1 MQTETAIQNDSIL
14 AQLKARTAHQHQATE
29 ATVDLM
35 REDFSLDDY
44 RHLLVKFYAFY
55 QLFEDKM
62 REALKHN
69 PIDFNH
75 HERLNTPKILA
86 DLKSL
91 GMSESEISQIEP
103 TNDLPAL
110 DSRENIFGSLYV
122 IEGSTLG
129 GQVIS
134 RHLKQKFDLDETN
147 GAAFFSGYGKDTGK
161 MWNGY
166 RESVTNFAESGANA
180 EEIITGANETFEKI
194 GHCKPLINFVFPKT
208 SLEYVNL
215 AKLFARCVLI
225 FPMLSVLE
233 LSMALQ

>member
-1 MQTETAIQNDSIL
+1 MKPETTIDTNSIL
-14 AQLKARTAHQHQATE
+14 AQLKSRTAHQHQATE

-35 REDFSLDDY
+35 REDFSLEDY
-44 RHLLVKFYAFY
+44 RNLLVKFYAFY
-55 QLFEDKM
+55 QPFEDKM

-75 HERLNTPKILA
+75 DERLNTPKILA
-86 DLKSL
+86 DLRSL
-91 GMSESEISQIEP
+91 GMSEIEISQIEP
-103 TNDLPAL
+103 TDDLPAL
-110 DSRENIFGSLYV
+110 DSKENIFGSLYV

-166 RESVTNFAESGANA
+166 RESITNFAEGDANS
-180 EEIITGANETFEKI
+180 EEIIVGANETFEKI
-194 GHCKPLINFVFPKT
+194 GHCLTRK
-208 SLEYVNL
+208 
-215 AKLFARCVLI
+215 
-225 FPMLSVLE
+225 
-233 LSMALQ
+233 